1 MQTKHTLA
9 TVATSLLLLTAC
21 NSDNDQQ
28 ANNQN
33 SSDTYTK
40 RLFLGG
46 GHLTACSSMTPGDCN
61 DWDDVRATMFADIA
75 DAAIRTPQSE
85 AVSISEQY
93 ITRVLSTSAWQSE
106 PEWQSALAN
115 TFQALQVDNPSL
127 EYDS

>member
-33 SSDTYTK
+33 SSDIYTK

-46 GHLTACSSMTPGDCN
+46 GT
-61 DWDDVRATMFADIA
+61 
-75 DAAIRTPQSE
+75 
-85 AVSISEQY
+85 
-93 ITRVLSTSAWQSE
+93 
-106 PEWQSALAN
+106 
-115 TFQALQVDNPSL
+115 
-127 EYDS
+127 